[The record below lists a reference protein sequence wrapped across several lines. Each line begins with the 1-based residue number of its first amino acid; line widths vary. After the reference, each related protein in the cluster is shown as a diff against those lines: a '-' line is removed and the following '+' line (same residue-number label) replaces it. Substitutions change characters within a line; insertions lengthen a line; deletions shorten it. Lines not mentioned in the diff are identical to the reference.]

1 MHGISISTLRNLHQV
16 ALPPHNNCISR
27 ALACRGCKF
36 ATGPMKDVARS
47 HRKHDRRL
55 RPVAASSSIMGE
67 CESVFVVCGVVL
79 HNEKAPQEKC
89 GSHHQRCVWK
99 TQQAPWA
106 MPSSGQVLCCCYQ
119 ETGRTEVTQERRFCC
134 VFLPCAL

>member
-1 MHGISISTLRNLHQV
+1 MIRLYDTLPSYISHTQLNSMIQ
-16 ALPPHNNCISR
+16 
-27 ALACRGCKF
+27 
-36 ATGPMKDVARS
+36 
-47 HRKHDRRL
+47 
-55 RPVAASSSIMGE
+55 ASYDASIMGE

-134 VFLPCAL
+134 VFLPCALSAK